1 MDLSTDSLASWATI
15 LGTVIS
21 LFGLIQSR
29 AWITATGVL
38 LVAVSVGALLYARK
52 EHRLVSSATLTVAS
66 RSLDSLNAA
75 NLNRRRNRSL
85 VVQKAY
91 HGARIEGENLQI
103 TWRYAG
109 YCRAERTSA
118 IEFSI
123 DGDNNV
129 PFEKLECFAHDLG
142 HDPNQKHKIRPLL
155 VGADGISKKISV
167 PFLAPLIQ
175 RQGFDVILRCKL
187 PGCMKAGIDYYSSTL
202 SFDQPS
208 IPYFTTRLVFVGTR
222 PEWVRVYDCDLLG
235 RTRLIKDLPPA
246 RQRQGVTQYVDVLD
260 DALGQLTR
268 VYLFQRGSV

>member
-38 LVAVSVGALLYARK
+38 FVAVSVGALLYARK
-52 EHRLVSSATLTVAS
+52 EHRLVSSATVTVAS
-66 RSLDSLNAA
+66 KSLDSLNAA

-109 YCRAERTSA
+109 YCRAEWESA

-123 DGDNNV
+123 DADNNV
-129 PFEKLECFAHDLG
+129 PFETLECFAYDLR
-142 HDPNQKHKIRPLL
+142 HDPDQRHKIRPLL
-155 VGADGISKKISV
+155 IGADGISKKIAV
-167 PFLAPLIQ
+167 PFLTPLKQ
-175 RQGFDVILRCKL
+175 QQGFDIVLRCEL
-187 PGCMKAGIDYYSSTL
+187 PGCMNGRVDYYTSTL
-202 SFDQPS
+202 SFDETS
-208 IPYFTTRLVFVGTR
+208 IARCTIRLVFVGSR
-222 PEWVRVYDCDLLG
+222 PEWVRVYECNPLG
-235 RTRLIKDLPPA
+235 RTRLIKDLPAA
-246 RQRQGVTQYVDVLD
+246 RESQRLVEYLD
-260 DALGQLTR
+260 LVENVSGQSSR
-268 VYLFQRGSV
+268 VYLFKRGSL